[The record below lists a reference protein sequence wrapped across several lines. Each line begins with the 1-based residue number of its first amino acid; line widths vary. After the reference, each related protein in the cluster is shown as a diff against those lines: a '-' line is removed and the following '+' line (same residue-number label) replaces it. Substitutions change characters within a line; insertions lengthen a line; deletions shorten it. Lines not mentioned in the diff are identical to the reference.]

1 MRIVEIREQTIP
13 ISRYSDLQIPSDGLN
28 TTVVAI
34 ITDVHRNGAP
44 IAGFGFSSI
53 GRFGQSGL
61 ICERF
66 APRLIAAREDE
77 LVTRSGDNLD
87 PFRAWDCM
95 MKGEKSGGHGER
107 CVAVGTMDMALW
119 DAAAKIAEK
128 PLYQFLGELVG
139 KPAARKALAV
149 YAGGG
154 YYFPSDDIPRL
165 IDEVRQFLDLGYTHV
180 KIKIAGRSLGED
192 LKRIEAVLSL
202 LPGGDHLAA
211 DAMNRYTSESAI
223 RAAQAL
229 APYKLRWFEDM
240 CDPLDFE
247 THARIAAAYDQP
259 LGVGEALF
267 SLADT
272 RNLLRYGGLRPGRD
286 VLLFDPAHCYGL
298 PEYLRILELLE
309 SSGWSLKSC
318 QPHGGHLFSLH
329 VAAALGLGGCE
340 SNPHNFQPFGGFA
353 DEATVENGSVQPP
366 EAPGIGFETRAS
378 LYNVFRS
385 LLRNGETGSL

>member
-1 MRIVEIREQTIP
+1 M
-13 ISRYSDLQIPSDGLN
+13 
-28 TTVVAI
+28 AI
-34 ITDVHRNGAP
+34 
-44 IAGFGFSSI
+44 
-53 GRFGQSGL
+53 
-61 ICERF
+61 
-66 APRLIAAREDE
+66 
-77 LVTRSGDNLD
+77 
-87 PFRAWDCM
+87 
-95 MKGEKSGGHGER
+95 
-107 CVAVGTMDMALW
+107 W

-128 PLYQFLGELVG
+128 PLYQFLGEFVE
-139 KPAARKALAV
+139 KPIARKAVTV

-165 IDEVRQFLDLGYTHV
+165 TDEVLQFLDCGYTHV
-180 KIKIAGRSLGED
+180 KIKIAGRSLDDD

-202 LPGGDHLAA
+202 LPGSDRLSV

-223 RAAQAL
+223 GAAQAL
-229 APYKLRWFEDM
+229 ASYKLRWFEDM

-247 THARIAAAYDQP
+247 THARIAAEYDPP

-267 SLADT
+267 SLADA

-298 PEYLRILELLE
+298 PEYLGILEMLE
-309 SSGWSLKSC
+309 SNGWSLKSC

-353 DEATVENGSVQPP
+353 DGVTVENGSIQPP
-366 EAPGIGFETRAS
+366 ETPGIGFETRSS

-385 LLRNGETGSL
+385 LLGNGETSRL

>member
-1 MRIVEIREQTIP
+1 MRIVDIREQTIP
-13 ISRYSDLQIPSDGLN
+13 ISRYNDPQIPSDGLT
-28 TTVVAI
+28 TTVVAVV
-34 ITDVHRNGAP
+34 TDVHRNGAP
-44 IAGFGFSSI
+44 VVGFGFSSI

-61 ICERF
+61 IRERF
-66 APRLIAAREDE
+66 APRLIAARDGEF
-77 LVTRSGDNLD
+77 VTSSGDNLD

-95 MKGEKSGGHGER
+95 MKGEKPGGHGER
-107 CVAVGTMDMALW
+107 CVAVGTLDMAVW
-119 DAAAKIAEK
+119 DASAKIAEK
-128 PLYQFLGELVG
+128 PMSQFLGELVG
-139 KPAARKALAV
+139 KPSPAKSVPV

-154 YYFPSDDIPRL
+154 YYFPSDDIPQL
-165 IDEVRQFLDLGYTHV
+165 TDEVRQFLDHGYTHV
-180 KIKIAGRSLGED
+180 KIKIGGSSLDAD
-192 LKRIEAVLSL
+192 LKRIESVLSL
-202 LPGGDHLAA
+202 LPGADHLAV

-229 APYKLRWFEDM
+229 TPYRLRWFEDM

-247 THARIAAAYDQP
+247 THAQIAHIYDPP

-267 SLADT
+267 SLADA
-272 RNLLRYGGLRPGRD
+272 RNLLRYGGLRSDRD

-298 PEYLRILELLE
+298 PEYLRILEALE
-309 SSGWSLKSC
+309 SNGWSLKSC

-353 DEATVENGSVQPP
+353 DGATVENGSIHPP
-366 EAPGIGFETRAS
+366 EAPGIGFETRSS

-385 LLRNGETGSL
+385 LLGNGETSSL